1 MSLPRAQDFDL
12 FDELDRMRP
21 RLSFKVEDDDL
32 ENYQVHQASTIFD
45 FLTSKVERTNIQSFL
60 ELKDKPEDGRRRAST
75 CSTCATLAEVH
86 CILVSASEGSLSTG
100 EASNYD
106 NDARF
111 FKVDFG

>member
-75 CSTCATLAEVH
+75 CSTCATLAEVPRLSPSPK
-86 CILVSASEGSLSTG
+86 ILEEGPLHPSIRIRG
-100 EASNYD
+100 VA
-106 NDARF
+106 
-111 FKVDFG
+111 